1 MAASVNALTPFRVR
15 SFRLQWPADLATS
28 LAFEME
34 ILVLAWYILVET
46 KSVFL
51 LSLYGA
57 LHFPGTLL
65 APLIGAFGDRIGFAN
80 QLALLRAVYTA
91 LAATLMGLAFA
102 GWLSPAVVLII
113 AAVMGLVRPSDL
125 GLRMALVSSIMPAS
139 QLVGALSVSRT
150 TADSA
155 RVLGALTGAGLFA
168 AVGLASTYVAIVI
181 AYGIGFVLTLVA
193 RREGMRTSADASAE
207 KASPAV
213 AMTLV
218 KRRSPLRELK
228 EGLLHVWSEPR
239 LAAAIWLAV
248 LVNLTAFPFSHGLLP
263 YVAKDVYGVGE
274 TGLGYL
280 VASFAFGALIGAVGL
295 SAARPF
301 RPGPVMLV
309 CAVIWY
315 LFMLAFAQMSS
326 PWAGGALLMLAGL
339 AQSIS
344 LISLAALLLQSS
356 QDSFR
361 GRVMGVRILA
371 TNSLPLGLLISG
383 ALIGQIGFRVTVTLS
398 ILVGL
403 ALTGFIWLRWRKELW
418 DDEGAA
424 HPPRPST

>member
-1 MAASVNALTPFRVR
+1 MNALTPFRVR
-15 SFRLQWPADLATS
+15 TFRLQWPADLATS

-65 APLIGAFGDRIGFAN
+65 APLFGAFGDRIGFAN
-80 QLALLRAVYTA
+80 LLALLRAVYTA
-91 LAATLMGLAFA
+91 LAATLMGLALA
-102 GWLSPAVVLII
+102 GWLSPMVVLVV
-113 AAVMGLVRPSDL
+113 AALMGLVRPSDL
-125 GLRMALVSSIMPAS
+125 GLRMALVSSIMPPV

-168 AVGLASTYVAIVI
+168 TLGLARTYVAIVV
-181 AYGIGFVLTLVA
+181 AYAIGFVLTLVS
-193 RREGMRTSADASAE
+193 RREATRISALSREVAGAE
-207 KASPAV
+207 AAV
-213 AMTLV
+213 E
-218 KRRSPLRELK
+218 RRSPLRELK

-263 YVAKDVYGVGE
+263 YVAKEVYGVGE
-274 TGLGYL
+274 AGLGYL

-301 RPGPVMLV
+301 RSGPMMMV

-315 LFMLAFAQMSS
+315 LFLLVFAQVTS
-326 PWAGGALLMLAGL
+326 PVMGGLLLVCAGL
-339 AQSIS
+339 AQSVS

-356 QDSFR
+356 NDAFR

-383 ALIGQIGFRVTVTLS
+383 ALIGEIGFRTTVTLS
-398 ILVGL
+398 VLIGL
-403 ALTGFIWLRWRKELW
+403 ALTGVIWLRWRKDLW
-418 DDEGAA
+418 REERSM
-424 HPPRPST
+424 PPRR